1 MAEIQNYQVNYT
13 IDVKTNGVQDVT
25 KFAEAINK
33 LKISEKGAEA
43 AITQVKNMVNKMDA
57 IFKPKGRKR
66 DVNYNVNVKTDL
78 AEEKLDKVLKLIK
91 DIQAEAAKINLV
103 VNAGQKL
110 DSQAIKAQAKAV
122 LKNQE
127 LAAQEE
133 AKKSS
138 KKTASQAMEA
148 MREPIKA
155 IDKTIGKV
163 NAALV
168 SLETGREINI
178 KTDVAKKKLE
188 EILSLLGQIKGA
200 TNMTLGTNMVSPP
213 AGSGSTAITPIISN
227 TVDSD
232 KASPHSSIQRKVSA
246 NENKTIKEAERELKR
261 LARESEKEFKRQD
274 REYINLWNKIEKEQE
289 REYRDNIKKKL
300 DNFRK
305 LTKDMEEQQ
314 KRYEKY
320 QEYVMANKLK
330 MEARQEKENEAYLK
344 KVQKEQEREYR
355 ANVKKKLDNFRR
367 ISKEME
373 ESQKRYEKYQEY
385 SMASQLKR
393 EAKQEKEA
401 RHRQRIAEREYYSR
415 QKGAINRLQYSR
427 LPSWGS
433 MPFAGMFSAYAGYS
447 VFKSELADAV
457 EYANIMETAR
467 SILRVADSDLS
478 TFEDRFEQMSKNVR
492 QIGVDTKFTATE
504 IAGATKFLAMAGMN
518 IDTINKAMRPITNL
532 ALIGDADVAQIAD
545 LATNIMSGY
554 DIRSSSMNTVA
565 DILASTIA
573 RSNVNVLE
581 MAESFKM
588 AAGYLRLSGVNF
600 SEASAAVGILGN
612 AGMKGTMAG
621 TALRAMSGRFAKP
634 TKEAQDTLDRLGVKF
649 TEYRDIYGKQVEKL
663 RPLADIFEDLNKSGA
678 TLGDM
683 QAIFGKIGG
692 NAAMMFIDNYEEL
705 RTLAN
710 QNKASNGISQELALT
725 KQNTTKGLWAQMTSQ
740 FSESFMQAYES
751 MEPQIRGALRDLLDR
766 FKPQE
771 FAKGLE
777 TIGKTLLDV
786 FSILGKIGTWITK
799 NLTWLEPLLITGFVT
814 TKIFKFAGALTNL
827 GVALGFIG
835 RQKAATNILTSVAGT
850 LGGGTMG
857 RVAGMFASQ
866 VSSGGVV
873 GAASSLSAIG
883 TGAVA
888 ATAGLSALVGILGM
902 VAYKTWQVNKAR
914 STILEEVNSNK
925 KYRYPSIDALTESLN
940 KAYSAA
946 LATGEAVKDLTAE
959 KTLGEKSGLGDV
971 AFSGNWWKGI
981 GTILSQG
988 TTKNAAYGGYSIA
1001 DAYQDAYKTMILAES
1016 DKKGQKIINSAL
1028 ADLAKQNTATG
1039 IQAFIDTAHEIYGV
1053 SPNVL
1058 DKSLYVEKN
1067 GKVWYTKD
1075 MSEQPYSAFERTPT
1089 YLDYINNKILPNI
1102 ITVAEKY
1109 KDAIVTSSGAQD
1121 LVSGLT
1127 DINSGKTVSQQLE
1140 KIGWKRSMV
1149 DGTWYSPALPN
1160 NPTDKDRVA
1169 KQTRDRLA
1177 HQLLVAT
1184 YTALTTTMG
1193 GQANMAYNIMTKAG
1207 FSPDMFSNE
1216 PDSNDKYS
1224 WDKRDISYLGN
1235 KEDDGGAGGNYSGT
1249 GKLSSAA
1256 PKQVVVNITNLLSI
1270 QTVELMKTPEGKTPE
1285 MQDLKEMMAQA
1296 LIDVVHDFDASWNG

>member
-1 MAEIQNYQVNYT
+1 MAQIQDYQVNYDISVKADG
-13 IDVKTNGVQDVT
+13 IDKITD
-25 KFAEAINK
+25 FANAISK
-33 LKISEKGAEA
+33 LKMSKETAESS
-43 AITQVKNMVNKMDA
+43 VKNVQTMMDKLNVM
-57 IFKPKGRKR
+57 FRPKGKLR
-66 DVNYNVNVKTDL
+66 DIKYNVTIRTDL
-78 AEEKLDKVLKLIK
+78 AEDKLNNILNLITN
-91 DIQAEAAKINLV
+91 IQKEAASINLV
-103 VNAGQKL
+103 INAGQKL
-110 DSQAIKAQAKAV
+110 DSQAIRAQAKAV

-213 AGSGSTAITPIISN
+213 AGSGSTAITPVIPN

-232 KASPHSSIQRKVSA
+232 KVSPRSSIQRKVSA

-274 REYINLWNKIEKEQE
+274 REYTNLWNKIE
-289 REYRDNIKKKL
+289 
-300 DNFRK
+300 
-305 LTKDMEEQQ
+305 
-314 KRYEKY
+314 
-320 QEYVMANKLK
+320 
-330 MEARQEKENEAYLK
+330 
-344 KVQKEQEREYR
+344 KEQEREYR

-427 LPSWGS
+427 LPSWGN

-492 QIGVDTKFTATE
+492 QIGVDTKFTAVE

-518 IDTINKAMRPITNL
+518 IDVINKSMRPITNL
-532 ALIGDADVAQIAD
+532 ALIGDTDVAQIAD

-554 DIRSSSMNTVA
+554 DINSNSMNIVA

-649 TEYRDIYGKQVEKL
+649 TEYRDVYGKQVEKL

-710 QNKASNGISQELALT
+710 QNKASSGISQELALT
-725 KQNTTKGLWAQMTSQ
+725 KQNTTKGLWDQMTSQ

-751 MEPQIRGALRDLLDR
+751 MEPQIRGALKDLLDR

-799 NLTWLEPLLITGFVT
+799 NLTWIEPLLITGFVA
-814 TKIFKFAGALTNL
+814 TKVFKLAGALTNL
-827 GVALGFIG
+827 GVALGVIG
-835 RQKAATNILTSVAGT
+835 KQKAAANVLTSVTGT
-850 LGGGTMG
+850 VRGGIMG
-857 RVAGMFASQ
+857 RVASMFSSQ
-866 VSSGGVV
+866 VSTGGVV

-883 TGAVA
+883 TGAVV
-888 ATAGLSALVGILGM
+888 ATAGLSALVGILGT

-914 STILEEVNSNK
+914 NTILEEANSNK

-959 KTLGEKSGLGDV
+959 KTLGEKTGMGDV
-971 AFSGNWWKGI
+971 AFSENWWKGI

-988 TTKNAAYGGYSIA
+988 ATKNAAYGGYSIA
-1001 DAYQDAYKTMILAES
+1001 DAYQDSYKEMILVEA

-1028 ADLAKQNTATG
+1028 ADLAKENTATG
-1039 IQAFIDTAHEIYGV
+1039 IQAFIDTVREIYGV
-1053 SPNVL
+1053 SSNTL

-1075 MSEQPYSAFERTPT
+1075 MSEQPYSVFERTPA
-1089 YLDYINNKILPNI
+1089 YLDHINNKILPNI
-1102 ITVAEKY
+1102 VTVAEKY
-1109 KDAIVTSSGAQD
+1109 KDAIATSSGAQD
-1121 LVSGLT
+1121 LVFGLT
-1127 DINSGKTVSQQLE
+1127 DENSKETLAQRLE
-1140 KIGWKRSMV
+1140 KIGWRHNMV
-1149 DGTWYSPALPN
+1149 DGTWYSPALPK
-1160 NPTDKDRVA
+1160 NPTDEDRVA

-1177 HQLLVAT
+1177 HQLFVAAYSAIT
-1184 YTALTTTMG
+1184 GKMG
-1193 GQANMAYNIMTKAG
+1193 GQANMSYNIMTKAG
-1207 FSPDMFSNE
+1207 VLPEMFSNE

>member
-1 MAEIQNYQVNYT
+1 MAQIHDYQVNYDISVKADG
-13 IDVKTNGVQDVT
+13 IDHVT
-25 KFAEAINK
+25 AFAEAINK
-33 LKISEKGAEA
+33 LKISEKGAESA
-43 AITQVKNMVNKMDA
+43 VERVRTMIDKMDTL
-57 IFKPKGRKR
+57 FRPKGKYR
-66 DVNYNVNVKTDL
+66 DLKYNVKISTDL
-78 AEEKLDKVLKLIK
+78 TETKLTNISNLITKIKEDAESIT
-91 DIQAEAAKINLV
+91 LV
-103 VNAGQKL
+103 INAGQKL
-110 DSQAIKAQAKAV
+110 DSQAIRAQAKAV

-213 AGSGSTAITPIISN
+213 AGSGSTAITPVISN

-232 KASPHSSIQRKVSA
+232 KASPRSSIQRKVSA

-274 REYINLWNKIEKEQE
+274 KEYTNLWNKIE
-289 REYRDNIKKKL
+289 
-300 DNFRK
+300 
-305 LTKDMEEQQ
+305 
-314 KRYEKY
+314 
-320 QEYVMANKLK
+320 
-330 MEARQEKENEAYLK
+330 
-344 KVQKEQEREYR
+344 KEQEREYR

-393 EAKQEKEA
+393 EARQEKEA

-427 LPSWGS
+427 LPSWGN

-835 RQKAATNILTSVAGT
+835 RQKAATNILTSIAGT

-902 VAYKTWQVNKAR
+902 VAYKTWQVSKAR
-914 STILEEVNSNK
+914 NTILEEVK
-925 KYRYPSIDALTESLN
+925 
-940 KAYSAA
+940 
-946 LATGEAVKDLTAE
+946 
-959 KTLGEKSGLGDV
+959 
-971 AFSGNWWKGI
+971 
-981 GTILSQG
+981 Q
-988 TTKNAAYGGYSIA
+988 
-1001 DAYQDAYKTMILAES
+1001 Q
-1016 DKKGQKIINSAL
+1016 QKIQIPVYRC
-1028 ADLAKQNTATG
+1028 ADR
-1039 IQAFIDTAHEIYGV
+1039 I
-1053 SPNVL
+1053 
-1058 DKSLYVEKN
+1058 
-1067 GKVWYTKD
+1067 
-1075 MSEQPYSAFERTPT
+1075 SE
-1089 YLDYINNKILPNI
+1089 
-1102 ITVAEKY
+1102 
-1109 KDAIVTSSGAQD
+1109 
-1121 LVSGLT
+1121 
-1127 DINSGKTVSQQLE
+1127 
-1140 KIGWKRSMV
+1140 
-1149 DGTWYSPALPN
+1149 
-1160 NPTDKDRVA
+1160 
-1169 KQTRDRLA
+1169 
-1177 HQLLVAT
+1177 
-1184 YTALTTTMG
+1184 
-1193 GQANMAYNIMTKAG
+1193 
-1207 FSPDMFSNE
+1207 
-1216 PDSNDKYS
+1216 
-1224 WDKRDISYLGN
+1224 
-1235 KEDDGGAGGNYSGT
+1235 
-1249 GKLSSAA
+1249 
-1256 PKQVVVNITNLLSI
+1256 
-1270 QTVELMKTPEGKTPE
+1270 
-1285 MQDLKEMMAQA
+1285 
-1296 LIDVVHDFDASWNG
+1296 

>member
-78 AEEKLDKVLKLIK
+78 AEEKLDKVLRLVK

-103 VNAGQKL
+103 INAGQKL

-213 AGSGSTAITPIISN
+213 AGSGSTAITPVISN

-232 KASPHSSIQRKVSA
+232 KASPRSSIQRKVSA

-274 REYINLWNKIEKEQE
+274 REYTNLWNKIEKEQE

-320 QEYVMANKLK
+320 QEY
-330 MEARQEKENEAYLK
+330 
-344 KVQKEQEREYR
+344 
-355 ANVKKKLDNFRR
+355 
-367 ISKEME
+367 
-373 ESQKRYEKYQEY
+373 

-393 EAKQEKEA
+393 EARQEREA
-401 RHRQRIAEREYYSR
+401 RHKQRIAEREYYSR

-427 LPSWGS
+427 LPSWGN

-766 FKPQE
+766 FKSQE

-835 RQKAATNILTSVAGT
+835 RQKAATNILTSIAGT

-902 VAYKTWQVNKAR
+902 VAYKTWQVSKAR

-971 AFSGNWWKGI
+971 AFSGNWWKGLI
-981 GTILSQG
+981 SQWG
-988 TTKNAAYGGYSIA
+988 QAIAGNKNYNGYDVA
-1001 DAYQDAYKTMILAES
+1001 NAYQDAYKTMILAES

-1075 MSEQPYSAFERTPT
+1075 MSEQPYSVFERTPT

-1140 KIGWKRSMV
+1140 KIGWKRNMD
-1149 DGTWYSPALPN
+1149 DGTWYSPALPK

-1184 YTALTTTMG
+1184 YTALTATMG

-1224 WDKRDISYLGN
+1224 WDKRDISYLGIFLTFF
-1235 KEDDGGAGGNYSGT
+1235 KIYT
-1249 GKLSSAA
+1249 
-1256 PKQVVVNITNLLSI
+1256 
-1270 QTVELMKTPEGKTPE
+1270 
-1285 MQDLKEMMAQA
+1285 
-1296 LIDVVHDFDASWNG
+1296 

>member
-78 AEEKLDKVLKLIK
+78 AEEKLDKVLRLVK

-103 VNAGQKL
+103 INAGQKL

-213 AGSGSTAITPIISN
+213 AGSGSTAITPVISN

-232 KASPHSSIQRKVSA
+232 KASPRSSIQRKVSA

-274 REYINLWNKIEKEQE
+274 REYTNLWNKIEKEQE

-393 EAKQEKEA
+393 EARQEREA
-401 RHRQRIAEREYYSR
+401 RHKQRIAEREYYSR

-427 LPSWGS
+427 LPSWGN

-478 TFEDRFEQMSKNVR
+478 TVEDRFEQMSKNVR

-971 AFSGNWWKGI
+971 AFSGNWWKGLI
-981 GTILSQG
+981 SQWG
-988 TTKNAAYGGYSIA
+988 QAIAGNKNYNGYDVA
-1001 DAYQDAYKTMILAES
+1001 NAYQDAYKTMILAES

-1075 MSEQPYSAFERTPT
+1075 MSEQPYSVFERTPT

-1140 KIGWKRSMV
+1140 KIGWKRNMD
-1149 DGTWYSPALPN
+1149 DGTWYSPALPK

-1184 YTALTTTMG
+1184 YTALTATMG

>member
-13 IDVKTNGVQDVT
+13 IDVKTNGIQDVT

-78 AEEKLDKVLKLIK
+78 AEEKLDKVLRLIK

-110 DSQAIKAQAKAV
+110 DSQAIRAQAKAV

-213 AGSGSTAITPIISN
+213 AGSGSTAITPVISN

-232 KASPHSSIQRKVSA
+232 KASPRSSIQRKVSA

-274 REYINLWNKIEKEQE
+274 REYTNLWNKIE
-289 REYRDNIKKKL
+289 
-300 DNFRK
+300 
-305 LTKDMEEQQ
+305 
-314 KRYEKY
+314 
-320 QEYVMANKLK
+320 
-330 MEARQEKENEAYLK
+330 
-344 KVQKEQEREYR
+344 KEQEREYR

-393 EAKQEKEA
+393 EARQEKEA

-427 LPSWGS
+427 LPSWGN

-799 NLTWLEPLLITGFVT
+799 NLTWLEPLL
-814 TKIFKFAGALTNL
+814 
-827 GVALGFIG
+827 
-835 RQKAATNILTSVAGT
+835 S
-850 LGGGTMG
+850 
-857 RVAGMFASQ
+857 
-866 VSSGGVV
+866 
-873 GAASSLSAIG
+873 
-883 TGAVA
+883 
-888 ATAGLSALVGILGM
+888 
-902 VAYKTWQVNKAR
+902 
-914 STILEEVNSNK
+914 
-925 KYRYPSIDALTESLN
+925 
-940 KAYSAA
+940 
-946 LATGEAVKDLTAE
+946 
-959 KTLGEKSGLGDV
+959 
-971 AFSGNWWKGI
+971 
-981 GTILSQG
+981 
-988 TTKNAAYGGYSIA
+988 
-1001 DAYQDAYKTMILAES
+1001 
-1016 DKKGQKIINSAL
+1016 
-1028 ADLAKQNTATG
+1028 
-1039 IQAFIDTAHEIYGV
+1039 
-1053 SPNVL
+1053 
-1058 DKSLYVEKN
+1058 
-1067 GKVWYTKD
+1067 
-1075 MSEQPYSAFERTPT
+1075 
-1089 YLDYINNKILPNI
+1089 
-1102 ITVAEKY
+1102 
-1109 KDAIVTSSGAQD
+1109 
-1121 LVSGLT
+1121 
-1127 DINSGKTVSQQLE
+1127 
-1140 KIGWKRSMV
+1140 
-1149 DGTWYSPALPN
+1149 
-1160 NPTDKDRVA
+1160 
-1169 KQTRDRLA
+1169 
-1177 HQLLVAT
+1177 
-1184 YTALTTTMG
+1184 
-1193 GQANMAYNIMTKAG
+1193 
-1207 FSPDMFSNE
+1207 
-1216 PDSNDKYS
+1216 
-1224 WDKRDISYLGN
+1224 
-1235 KEDDGGAGGNYSGT
+1235 
-1249 GKLSSAA
+1249 
-1256 PKQVVVNITNLLSI
+1256 
-1270 QTVELMKTPEGKTPE
+1270 
-1285 MQDLKEMMAQA
+1285 QA
-1296 LIDVVHDFDASWNG
+1296 LLQPRYSNLPEP

>member
-78 AEEKLDKVLKLIK
+78 AEEKLDKVLRLIK

-103 VNAGQKL
+103 INAGQKL
-110 DSQAIKAQAKAV
+110 DSQAIRAQAKAV

-127 LAAQEE
+127 LAAQEK

-168 SLETGREINI
+168 SLETGKEIKI

-213 AGSGSTAITPIISN
+213 AGSGSTAITPVVSN
-227 TVDSD
+227 IVDSD
-232 KASPHSSIQRKVSA
+232 KANPRSSIQRKVSA
-246 NENKTIKEAERELKR
+246 NESKTIKEAERELKR

-274 REYINLWNKIEKEQE
+274 REYTNLWNKIEKEQE
-289 REYRDNIKKKL
+289 REH
-300 DNFRK
+300 
-305 LTKDMEEQQ
+305 
-314 KRYEKY
+314 
-320 QEYVMANKLK
+320 
-330 MEARQEKENEAYLK
+330 
-344 KVQKEQEREYR
+344 R

-634 TKEAQDTLDRLGVKF
+634 TKEARDTLDRLGVKF

-786 FSILGKIGTWITK
+786 FSILSKIGTWITK

-857 RVAGMFASQ
+857 RVTGMFASQ
-866 VSSGGVV
+866 VSSGGIV

-902 VAYKTWQVNKAR
+902 VAYKTWQVSKAR
-914 STILEEVNSNK
+914 NTILEEVNSNK

-971 AFSGNWWKGI
+971 AFSGNWWKGLI
-981 GTILSQG
+981 SQWG
-988 TTKNAAYGGYSIA
+988 QAIAGNKNYNGYDVA
-1001 DAYQDAYKTMILAES
+1001 NAYQDAYKTMILAES

-1121 LVSGLT
+1121 LISGLT

-1140 KIGWKRSMV
+1140 KIGWKRNMA
-1149 DGTWYSPALPN
+1149 DGTWYSPALPK
-1160 NPTDKDRVA
+1160 NPTDEDRVA

-1235 KEDDGGAGGNYSGT
+1235 KEDDGGNYSGT

>member
-13 IDVKTNGVQDVT
+13 IDVKTNGIQDVT

-78 AEEKLDKVLKLIK
+78 AEEKLDKVLRLIK

-213 AGSGSTAITPIISN
+213 AGSGSTAITPVISN

-232 KASPHSSIQRKVSA
+232 KASPRSSIQRKVSA

-274 REYINLWNKIEKEQE
+274 REYTNLWNKIE
-289 REYRDNIKKKL
+289 
-300 DNFRK
+300 
-305 LTKDMEEQQ
+305 
-314 KRYEKY
+314 
-320 QEYVMANKLK
+320 
-330 MEARQEKENEAYLK
+330 
-344 KVQKEQEREYR
+344 KEQEREYR

-393 EAKQEKEA
+393 EARQEKEA

-692 NAAMMFIDNYEEL
+692 NAAMMFIDNY
-705 RTLAN
+705 
-710 QNKASNGISQELALT
+710 
-725 KQNTTKGLWAQMTSQ
+725 
-740 FSESFMQAYES
+740 
-751 MEPQIRGALRDLLDR
+751 
-766 FKPQE
+766 
-771 FAKGLE
+771 
-777 TIGKTLLDV
+777 V
-786 FSILGKIGTWITK
+786 
-799 NLTWLEPLLITGFVT
+799 
-814 TKIFKFAGALTNL
+814 
-827 GVALGFIG
+827 
-835 RQKAATNILTSVAGT
+835 
-850 LGGGTMG
+850 
-857 RVAGMFASQ
+857 
-866 VSSGGVV
+866 
-873 GAASSLSAIG
+873 
-883 TGAVA
+883 
-888 ATAGLSALVGILGM
+888 
-902 VAYKTWQVNKAR
+902 
-914 STILEEVNSNK
+914 
-925 KYRYPSIDALTESLN
+925 
-940 KAYSAA
+940 
-946 LATGEAVKDLTAE
+946 
-959 KTLGEKSGLGDV
+959 
-971 AFSGNWWKGI
+971 
-981 GTILSQG
+981 
-988 TTKNAAYGGYSIA
+988 
-1001 DAYQDAYKTMILAES
+1001 
-1016 DKKGQKIINSAL
+1016 
-1028 ADLAKQNTATG
+1028 
-1039 IQAFIDTAHEIYGV
+1039 
-1053 SPNVL
+1053 
-1058 DKSLYVEKN
+1058 
-1067 GKVWYTKD
+1067 
-1075 MSEQPYSAFERTPT
+1075 
-1089 YLDYINNKILPNI
+1089 
-1102 ITVAEKY
+1102 
-1109 KDAIVTSSGAQD
+1109 
-1121 LVSGLT
+1121 
-1127 DINSGKTVSQQLE
+1127 
-1140 KIGWKRSMV
+1140 
-1149 DGTWYSPALPN
+1149 
-1160 NPTDKDRVA
+1160 
-1169 KQTRDRLA
+1169 
-1177 HQLLVAT
+1177 
-1184 YTALTTTMG
+1184 
-1193 GQANMAYNIMTKAG
+1193 
-1207 FSPDMFSNE
+1207 
-1216 PDSNDKYS
+1216 
-1224 WDKRDISYLGN
+1224 
-1235 KEDDGGAGGNYSGT
+1235 
-1249 GKLSSAA
+1249 
-1256 PKQVVVNITNLLSI
+1256 
-1270 QTVELMKTPEGKTPE
+1270 
-1285 MQDLKEMMAQA
+1285 
-1296 LIDVVHDFDASWNG
+1296 

>member
-13 IDVKTNGVQDVT
+13 IDVKTNGIQDVT

-78 AEEKLDKVLKLIK
+78 AEEKLDKVLRLVK

-103 VNAGQKL
+103 INAGQKL

-213 AGSGSTAITPIISN
+213 AGSGSTAITPVISN

-232 KASPHSSIQRKVSA
+232 KASPRSSIQRKVSA

-274 REYINLWNKIEKEQE
+274 REYTNLWNKIEKEQE

-330 MEARQEKENEAYLK
+330 MEARQE
-344 KVQKEQEREYR
+344 R
-355 ANVKKKLDNFRR
+355 
-367 ISKEME
+367 
-373 ESQKRYEKYQEY
+373 
-385 SMASQLKR
+385 
-393 EAKQEKEA
+393 EA
-401 RHRQRIAEREYYSR
+401 RHKQRIAEREYYSR

-427 LPSWGS
+427 LPSWGN

-971 AFSGNWWKGI
+971 AFSGNWWKGLI
-981 GTILSQG
+981 SQWG
-988 TTKNAAYGGYSIA
+988 QAIAGNKNYNGYDVA
-1001 DAYQDAYKTMILAES
+1001 NAYQDAYKTMILAES

-1075 MSEQPYSAFERTPT
+1075 MSEQPYSVFERTPT

-1140 KIGWKRSMV
+1140 KIGWKRNMD
-1149 DGTWYSPALPN
+1149 DGTWYSPALPK

-1184 YTALTTTMG
+1184 YTALTATMG

-1256 PKQVVVNITNLLSI
+1256 GCGEHYQF
-1270 QTVELMKTPEGKTPE
+1270 
-1285 MQDLKEMMAQA
+1285 AQHTDRGTDENPGRQNSGNA
-1296 LIDVVHDFDASWNG
+1296 GFERDDGTGSNRCRT

>member
-1 MAEIQNYQVNYT
+1 MAQIHDYQVNYDISVKADG
-13 IDVKTNGVQDVT
+13 IDHVT
-25 KFAEAINK
+25 AFAEAINK
-33 LKISEKGAEA
+33 LKISEKGAESA
-43 AITQVKNMVNKMDA
+43 VERVRTMIDKMDTL
-57 IFKPKGRKR
+57 FRPKGKYR
-66 DVNYNVNVKTDL
+66 DLKYNVKISTDL
-78 AEEKLDKVLKLIK
+78 TETKLTNISNLITKIKEDAESIT
-91 DIQAEAAKINLV
+91 LV
-103 VNAGQKL
+103 INAGQKL
-110 DSQAIKAQAKAV
+110 DSQAIRAQAKAV

-213 AGSGSTAITPIISN
+213 AGSGSTAITPVISN

-232 KASPHSSIQRKVSA
+232 KASPRSSIQRKVSA

-274 REYINLWNKIEKEQE
+274 KEYTNLWNKIE
-289 REYRDNIKKKL
+289 
-300 DNFRK
+300 
-305 LTKDMEEQQ
+305 
-314 KRYEKY
+314 
-320 QEYVMANKLK
+320 
-330 MEARQEKENEAYLK
+330 
-344 KVQKEQEREYR
+344 KEQEREYR

-393 EAKQEKEA
+393 EARQEKEA

-427 LPSWGS
+427 LPSWGN

-835 RQKAATNILTSVAGT
+835 RQKAATNILTSIAGT

-866 VSSGGVV
+866 VSCCWGCIFSVSHRNRCSG
-873 GAASSLSAIG
+873 S
-883 TGAVA
+883 
-888 ATAGLSALVGILGM
+888 
-902 VAYKTWQVNKAR
+902 
-914 STILEEVNSNK
+914 NS
-925 KYRYPSIDALTESLN
+925 R
-940 KAYSAA
+940 
-946 LATGEAVKDLTAE
+946 
-959 KTLGEKSGLGDV
+959 
-971 AFSGNWWKGI
+971 
-981 GTILSQG
+981 
-988 TTKNAAYGGYSIA
+988 
-1001 DAYQDAYKTMILAES
+1001 
-1016 DKKGQKIINSAL
+1016 IIC
-1028 ADLAKQNTATG
+1028 
-1039 IQAFIDTAHEIYGV
+1039 V
-1053 SPNVL
+1053 
-1058 DKSLYVEKN
+1058 
-1067 GKVWYTKD
+1067 
-1075 MSEQPYSAFERTPT
+1075 
-1089 YLDYINNKILPNI
+1089 
-1102 ITVAEKY
+1102 
-1109 KDAIVTSSGAQD
+1109 
-1121 LVSGLT
+1121 
-1127 DINSGKTVSQQLE
+1127 
-1140 KIGWKRSMV
+1140 
-1149 DGTWYSPALPN
+1149 
-1160 NPTDKDRVA
+1160 
-1169 KQTRDRLA
+1169 
-1177 HQLLVAT
+1177 
-1184 YTALTTTMG
+1184 
-1193 GQANMAYNIMTKAG
+1193 
-1207 FSPDMFSNE
+1207 
-1216 PDSNDKYS
+1216 
-1224 WDKRDISYLGN
+1224 
-1235 KEDDGGAGGNYSGT
+1235 
-1249 GKLSSAA
+1249 
-1256 PKQVVVNITNLLSI
+1256 
-1270 QTVELMKTPEGKTPE
+1270 
-1285 MQDLKEMMAQA
+1285 
-1296 LIDVVHDFDASWNG
+1296 SWNIGDGCI

>member
-78 AEEKLDKVLKLIK
+78 AEEKLDKVLRLVK

-103 VNAGQKL
+103 INAGQKL

-213 AGSGSTAITPIISN
+213 AGSGSTAITPVISN

-232 KASPHSSIQRKVSA
+232 KASPRSSIQRKVSA

-274 REYINLWNKIEKEQE
+274 REYTNLWNKIEKEQE

-393 EAKQEKEA
+393 EARQEREA
-401 RHRQRIAEREYYSR
+401 RHKQRIAEREYYSR

-427 LPSWGS
+427 LPSWGN

-971 AFSGNWWKGI
+971 AFSGNWWKGLI
-981 GTILSQG
+981 SQWG
-988 TTKNAAYGGYSIA
+988 QAIAGNKNYNGYDVA
-1001 DAYQDAYKTMILAES
+1001 NAYQDAYKTMILAES

-1075 MSEQPYSAFERTPT
+1075 MSEQPYSVFERTPT

-1140 KIGWKRSMV
+1140 KIGWKRNMD
-1149 DGTWYSPALPN
+1149 DGTWYSPALPK

-1184 YTALTTTMG
+1184 YTALTATMG

-1224 WDKRDISYLGN
+1224 WDKRDISYLGIFL
-1235 KEDDGGAGGNYSGT
+1235 T
-1249 GKLSSAA
+1249 
-1256 PKQVVVNITNLLSI
+1256 I
-1270 QTVELMKTPEGKTPE
+1270 
-1285 MQDLKEMMAQA
+1285 LK
-1296 LIDVVHDFDASWNG
+1296 IYT

>member
-1 MAEIQNYQVNYT
+1 MAQIHDYQVNYDISVKADG
-13 IDVKTNGVQDVT
+13 IDHVT
-25 KFAEAINK
+25 AFAEAINK
-33 LKISEKGAEA
+33 LKISEKGAESA
-43 AITQVKNMVNKMDA
+43 VERVRTMIDKMDTL
-57 IFKPKGRKR
+57 FRPKGKYR
-66 DVNYNVNVKTDL
+66 DLKYNVKISTDL
-78 AEEKLDKVLKLIK
+78 TETKLTNISNLITKIKEDAESIT
-91 DIQAEAAKINLV
+91 LV
-103 VNAGQKL
+103 INAGQKL
-110 DSQAIKAQAKAV
+110 DSQAIRAQAKAV

-213 AGSGSTAITPIISN
+213 AGSGSTAITPVISN

-232 KASPHSSIQRKVSA
+232 KASPRSSIQRKVSA

-274 REYINLWNKIEKEQE
+274 KEYTNLWNKIE
-289 REYRDNIKKKL
+289 
-300 DNFRK
+300 
-305 LTKDMEEQQ
+305 
-314 KRYEKY
+314 
-320 QEYVMANKLK
+320 
-330 MEARQEKENEAYLK
+330 
-344 KVQKEQEREYR
+344 KEQEREYR

-393 EAKQEKEA
+393 EARQEKEA

-427 LPSWGS
+427 LPSWGN

-799 NLTWLEPLLITGFVT
+799 T
-814 TKIFKFAGALTNL
+814 
-827 GVALGFIG
+827 
-835 RQKAATNILTSVAGT
+835 
-850 LGGGTMG
+850 
-857 RVAGMFASQ
+857 
-866 VSSGGVV
+866 
-873 GAASSLSAIG
+873 
-883 TGAVA
+883 
-888 ATAGLSALVGILGM
+888 
-902 VAYKTWQVNKAR
+902 
-914 STILEEVNSNK
+914 
-925 KYRYPSIDALTESLN
+925 
-940 KAYSAA
+940 
-946 LATGEAVKDLTAE
+946 
-959 KTLGEKSGLGDV
+959 
-971 AFSGNWWKGI
+971 
-981 GTILSQG
+981 
-988 TTKNAAYGGYSIA
+988 
-1001 DAYQDAYKTMILAES
+1001 
-1016 DKKGQKIINSAL
+1016 
-1028 ADLAKQNTATG
+1028 
-1039 IQAFIDTAHEIYGV
+1039 
-1053 SPNVL
+1053 
-1058 DKSLYVEKN
+1058 
-1067 GKVWYTKD
+1067 
-1075 MSEQPYSAFERTPT
+1075 
-1089 YLDYINNKILPNI
+1089 
-1102 ITVAEKY
+1102 
-1109 KDAIVTSSGAQD
+1109 
-1121 LVSGLT
+1121 
-1127 DINSGKTVSQQLE
+1127 
-1140 KIGWKRSMV
+1140 
-1149 DGTWYSPALPN
+1149 
-1160 NPTDKDRVA
+1160 
-1169 KQTRDRLA
+1169 
-1177 HQLLVAT
+1177 
-1184 YTALTTTMG
+1184 
-1193 GQANMAYNIMTKAG
+1193 
-1207 FSPDMFSNE
+1207 
-1216 PDSNDKYS
+1216 
-1224 WDKRDISYLGN
+1224 
-1235 KEDDGGAGGNYSGT
+1235 
-1249 GKLSSAA
+1249 
-1256 PKQVVVNITNLLSI
+1256 
-1270 QTVELMKTPEGKTPE
+1270 
-1285 MQDLKEMMAQA
+1285 
-1296 LIDVVHDFDASWNG
+1296 

>member
-78 AEEKLDKVLKLIK
+78 AEEKLDKVLRLIK

-213 AGSGSTAITPIISN
+213 AGSGSTAITPVISN

-232 KASPHSSIQRKVSA
+232 KASPRSSIQRKVSA
-246 NENKTIKEAERELKR
+246 NENKTIKEAERE
-261 LARESEKEFKRQD
+261 
-274 REYINLWNKIEKEQE
+274 
-289 REYRDNIKKKL
+289 
-300 DNFRK
+300 
-305 LTKDMEEQQ
+305 
-314 KRYEKY
+314 
-320 QEYVMANKLK
+320 
-330 MEARQEKENEAYLK
+330 
-344 KVQKEQEREYR
+344 
-355 ANVKKKLDNFRR
+355 
-367 ISKEME
+367 
-373 ESQKRYEKYQEY
+373 
-385 SMASQLKR
+385 
-393 EAKQEKEA
+393 A
-401 RHRQRIAEREYYSR
+401 RHKQRIAEREYYSR

-427 LPSWGS
+427 LPSWGN

-740 FSESFMQAYES
+740 FLESFMQAYES

-888 ATAGLSALVGILGM
+888 ATAGLSVLVGILGM

-971 AFSGNWWKGI
+971 AFSGNWWKGLI
-981 GTILSQG
+981 SQWG
-988 TTKNAAYGGYSIA
+988 QAIAGNKNYNGYDVA
-1001 DAYQDAYKTMILAES
+1001 NAYQDAYKTMILAES

-1109 KDAIVTSSGAQD
+1109 KDAIATSSGAQD
-1121 LVSGLT
+1121 LVLGLT

-1140 KIGWKRSMV
+1140 KIGWKRSMD
-1149 DGTWYSPALPN
+1149 DGTWYSPALPK

-1184 YTALTTTMG
+1184 YTALTATMG

>member
-13 IDVKTNGVQDVT
+13 IDVKTNGIQDVT

-78 AEEKLDKVLKLIK
+78 AEEKLDKVLRLIK
-91 DIQAEAAKINLV
+91 DIQTEAAKINLV

-155 IDKTIGKV
+155 IDKTIGKI

-213 AGSGSTAITPIISN
+213 AGSGSTAITPVISN

-232 KASPHSSIQRKVSA
+232 KASPRSSIQRKVSA

-274 REYINLWNKIEKEQE
+274 REYTNLWNKIE
-289 REYRDNIKKKL
+289 
-300 DNFRK
+300 
-305 LTKDMEEQQ
+305 
-314 KRYEKY
+314 
-320 QEYVMANKLK
+320 
-330 MEARQEKENEAYLK
+330 
-344 KVQKEQEREYR
+344 KEQEREYR

-427 LPSWGS
+427 LPSWGN

-478 TFEDRFEQMSKNVR
+478 TFEERFDKMAKNVR
-492 QIGVDTKFTATE
+492 QIGIDTKFTATE
-504 IAGATKFLAMAGMN
+504 IAGATKFLAMAGMD
-518 IDTINKAMRPITNL
+518 IDTINKSMRPITDL
-532 ALIGDADVAQIAD
+532 ALIGDTDVAQIAD

-554 DIRSSSMNTVA
+554 DINSSSMKIVS
-565 DILASTIA
+565 DILASTMA
-573 RSNVNVLE
+573 RSNVNILE

-588 AAGYLRLSGVNF
+588 ASGYLRLSGVDF
-600 SEASAAVGILGN
+600 SEASAAIGILGN
-612 AGMKGTMAG
+612 SGMKGTMAG

-634 TKEAQDTLDRLGVKF
+634 TKEAQDTIDRLGIKF
-649 TEYRDIYGKQVEKL
+649 TEKQNVYGKQIEKL
-663 RPLADIFEDLNKSGA
+663 RSLSDIFEDLNKSGA

-692 NAAMMFIDNYEEL
+692 NAAMMFLDNYEAL
-705 RTLAN
+705 RTLTA
-710 QNKASNGISQELALT
+710 QNRSSNGVANELALK
-725 KQNTTKGLWAQMTSQ
+725 KQNTTKGLWDQMTSQ
-740 FSESFMQAYES
+740 FSESFMQAYEE
-751 MEPQIRGALRDLLDR
+751 MEPVIRGTLKDFVER
-766 FKPQE
+766 FKPRE
-771 FAKGLE
+771 FVQGIK
-777 TIGKTLLDV
+777 TIGSTLLDV
-786 FSILGKIGTWITK
+786 FTILGRIGTWFAK
-799 NLTWLEPLLITGFVT
+799 NMSWIEPIFVTGFVAI
-814 TKIFKFAGALTNL
+814 KIFKLAGALTNF
-827 GVALGFIG
+827 GVALGLIGKQRAAVNVLGATAGVLGGTTKGAGGIIG
-835 RQKAATNILTSVAGT
+835 RVSS
-850 LGGGTMG
+850 
-857 RVAGMFASQ
+857 MFASNF
-866 VSSGGVV
+866 S
-873 GAASSLSAIG
+873 
-883 TGAVA
+883 TGAGVFGAGASLAALGGA
-888 ATAGLSALVGILGM
+888 ATALTGGLAVLAGAFGY
-902 VAYKTWQVNKAR
+902 AAWKAWQLRKETNAIIKDID
-914 STILEEVNSNK
+914 SKE
-925 KYRYPSIDALTESLN
+925 KYRYPSIEALRESLSEAYTMAKLTNGELDKIDKN
-940 KAYSAA
+940 KTVEESTNMPKPSWFQEFVYNMGRSNGTPISNS
-946 LATGEAVKDLTAE
+946 LLSSQQ
-959 KTLGEKSGLGDV
+959 KT
-971 AFSGNWWKGI
+971 NN
-981 GTILSQG
+981 LSP
-988 TTKNAAYGGYSIA
+988 
-1001 DAYQDAYKTMILAES
+1001 
-1016 DKKGQKIINSAL
+1016 
-1028 ADLAKQNTATG
+1028 
-1039 IQAFIDTAHEIYGV
+1039 IQQWTY
-1053 SPNVL
+1053 NVL
-1058 DKSLYVEKN
+1058 LAAAKERGQELKDKIWGQIAQIEDRIGLQALYNTLDRDYKIPESVLN
-1067 GKVWYTKD
+1067 GKYYWTDKQGKVHYPDNFDKFP
-1075 MSEQPYSAFERTPT
+1075 EAARFQVPYFR
-1089 YLDYINNKILPNI
+1089 DYINKEIIDNDIKNGLAELINI
-1102 ITVAEKY
+1102 K
-1109 KDAIVTSSGAQD
+1109 G
-1121 LVSGLT
+1121 
-1127 DINSGKTVSQQLE
+1127 SQQKAMDYILSIRDTKTGETVKNALE
-1140 KIGWKRSMV
+1140 KVGMTQRSV
-1149 DGTWYSPALPN
+1149 DGKWVPKALGE
-1160 NPTDKDRVA
+1160 NPTEQDRI
-1169 KQTRDRLA
+1169 KQQESIKSA
-1177 HQLLVAT
+1177 HLILSNAFA
-1184 YTALTTTMG
+1184 ALKRTFG
-1193 GQANMAYNIMTKAG
+1193 GQTSIAEYIMNAASFTA
-1207 FSPDMFSNE
+1207 PEYSNE
-1216 PDSNDKYS
+1216 PNFNDKDPWNKNGITYQ
-1224 WDKRDISYLGN
+1224 DK
-1235 KEDDGGAGGNYSGT
+1235 DDGGAGGNYSGT

>member
-1 MAEIQNYQVNYT
+1 MAELQNYQVNYT

-43 AITQVKNMVNKMDA
+43 AIAQVKNMVNKMDA

-138 KKTASQAMEA
+138 KKTASQAIEA

-168 SLETGREINI
+168 SLETGREIKI

-188 EILSLLGQIKGA
+188 EILGLLGQIKGA
-200 TNMTLGTNMVSPP
+200 TNMTLGMNMASPP
-213 AGSGSTAITPIISN
+213 AGSGSTTITPVIPNI
-227 TVDSD
+227 VDSD
-232 KASPHSSIQRKVSA
+232 KTSPRSSIQRKVSA

-261 LARESEKEFKRQD
+261 LARENEKEFKRQD

-289 REYRDNIKKKL
+289 
-300 DNFRK
+300 
-305 LTKDMEEQQ
+305 
-314 KRYEKY
+314 
-320 QEYVMANKLK
+320 
-330 MEARQEKENEAYLK
+330 KEH
-344 KVQKEQEREYR
+344 R

-367 ISKEME
+367 LSKEME
-373 ESQKRYEKYQEY
+373 ESQRRYEKYQEY

-401 RHRQRIAEREYYSR
+401 RHRQRIAEKEYYSR

-600 SEASAAVGILGN
+600 SEASAAIGILGN

-634 TKEAQDTLDRLGVKF
+634 TKEAQGTLDRLGVKF

-663 RPLADIFEDLNKSGA
+663 RSLADIFEDLNKSGA

-835 RQKAATNILTSVAGT
+835 RQKTATNILTSVAGT

-857 RVAGMFASQ
+857 RVTGMFASQ
-866 VSSGGVV
+866 VSSGGIV

-888 ATAGLSALVGILGM
+888 ATAGLSALVGILGV

-914 STILEEVNSNK
+914 NTILEEVNSNK
-925 KYRYPSIDALTESLN
+925 KYRYPSIDTLTESLN
-940 KAYSAA
+940 KAYSVA
-946 LATGEAVKDLTAE
+946 LATGKAVKDLTAE
-959 KTLGEKSGLGDV
+959 KTLGEKTGLGDV
-971 AFSGNWWKGI
+971 VFSRNWWKGFV
-981 GTILSQG
+981 SQWG
-988 TTKNAAYGGYSIA
+988 QVVAGNKNYNGYSVA
-1001 DAYQDAYKTMILAES
+1001 DAYQDSYKTMILAES

-1039 IQAFIDTAHEIYGV
+1039 VQAFIDTAHEIYGV
-1053 SPNVL
+1053 SPDVL

-1075 MSEQPYSAFERTPT
+1075 ISEQPHSVFERTPT
-1089 YLDYINNKILPNI
+1089 HLDYINNKILPNI

-1109 KDAIVTSSGAQD
+1109 RDAIATSSGAQD
-1121 LVSGLT
+1121 LVLGLT
-1127 DINSGKTVSQQLE
+1127 NNNNGKTVLQQLE
-1140 KIGWKRSMV
+1140 KIGWKRSM
-1149 DGTWYSPALPN
+1149 DNETWYSPSLPK
-1160 NPTDKDRVA
+1160 NPTDEDRVA

-1177 HQLLVAT
+1177 HQLLVAA
-1184 YTALTTTMG
+1184 YTALTATMG

-1224 WDKRDISYLGN
+1224 WDKRDISYLGD